1 VIRDRVRDDMTAP
14 PIPWI
19 TRKPISIPPET
30 ERAQPTEA
38 SMKRATPLMKTRL
51 RPK

>member
-1 VIRDRVRDDMTAP
+1 MTAP

-19 TRKPISIPPET
+19 TRNTISIPPEA
-30 ERAQPTEA
+30 ESAQPTEA
-38 SMKRATPLMKTRL
+38 SVNNANPATKMRL

>member
-1 VIRDRVRDDMTAP
+1 MTAP
-14 PIPWI
+14 PIPWT

-38 SMKRATPLMKTRL
+38 SAKSVTPLMKMRL

>member
-1 VIRDRVRDDMTAP
+1 MTAP

-19 TRKPISIPPET
+19 TRNPISTPPET

-38 SMKRATPLMKTRL
+38 SVNRAIPLMKTRL

>member
-1 VIRDRVRDDMTAP
+1 MTAP

-19 TRKPISIPPET
+19 TRNATSISPEV
-30 ERAQPTEA
+30 ESAHPAEA
-38 SMKRATPLMKTRL
+38 SVNSAIPATKMRL

>member
-1 VIRDRVRDDMTAP
+1 MTAP

-19 TRKPISIPPET
+19 TRKPTSMAPET
-30 ERAQPTEA
+30 DSAQPTEA
-38 SMKRATPLMKTRL
+38 SVNKVTPVTKMRL